1 MKKIIYRII
10 ITSIVLLSSIIIFLS
25 TVGIKTD
32 KFNSKIISQIKNIE
46 PNIDVKINDVSA
58 KLNLLDL
65 TINAKTFG
73 TDLIYKKKIIKIENI
88 KSKIS
93 LKSVIN
99 NQFAITE
106 ISISTKFLPIK
117 DLINFIRLFNNNTK
131 LFIAEQ
137 FIENGNI
144 FVDLKLEF
152 DNSGKVKSN
161 YTVNGIV
168 RDGQFSFIKKTKI
181 SKVDFIFQVT
191 DKEFRIN
198 DAKLLFNNKNFAVPE
213 LIILKKKNEFLVSG
227 NLNNQNLTLDEK
239 EIKNFISDEFLK
251 KNLKEITFDSKSN
264 FSFKLDKNFKFKNFD
279 LESIINLNYLKL
291 NNFLKL
297 KTNFPNINKIIIFKN
312 HNVKL
317 EYRKK
322 NLNIIGSGNIFLQE
336 EPDIFEY
343 NLTKN
348 KKEFIFDTNLKISK
362 NPFLINL
369 LNYEKNEE
377 SILDLSLKGK
387 LNGSDIFLK
396 KILLSE
402 NKNTLSIKKLK
413 LSKNYKIND
422 IGNIQISYVDKENL
436 DNKIQILKDN
446 NDYKIIGNSLNINK
460 IISELLESN
469 NNSKPEFFNKDF
481 KIFFDIKR
489 IYLDKTYSTNNL
501 KGYLSLNDNEIT
513 ELNLESEF
521 ANKKEIKFT
530 IKTNN
535 NGEKITTLFSNE
547 AKPLVDRYKFIKG
560 FSEGKLDFYSTKIN
574 NEVDSTL
581 KIYDFKLKKLP
592 ALTKLL
598 TLASLQGIA
607 DLLSGEGIRFNEFE
621 MNFNNKNGLMTIDEI
636 YAIGPA
642 ISILMEG
649 YVEKDSL
656 ISLRGTLVP
665 ATTINKTISSI
676 PLIGDILVGQ
686 KTGEGVFG
694 VSFKI
699 KGPPRNLETTV
710 NPIKTLTPR
719 FITRT
724 LEKIK
729 KN

>member
-58 KLNLLDL
+58 KLNLFDL

-161 YTVNGIV
+161 YTVNGLV

-336 EPDIFEY
+336 EPDIFQY

-446 NDYKIIGNSLNINK
+446 NDYKIIGNSLI
-460 IISELLESN
+460 L
-469 NNSKPEFFNKDF
+469 
-481 KIFFDIKR
+481 
-489 IYLDKTYSTNNL
+489 
-501 KGYLSLNDNEIT
+501 
-513 ELNLESEF
+513 
-521 ANKKEIKFT
+521 
-530 IKTNN
+530 
-535 NGEKITTLFSNE
+535 
-547 AKPLVDRYKFIKG
+547 
-560 FSEGKLDFYSTKIN
+560 
-574 NEVDSTL
+574 
-581 KIYDFKLKKLP
+581 
-592 ALTKLL
+592 
-598 TLASLQGIA
+598 
-607 DLLSGEGIRFNEFE
+607 IR
-621 MNFNNKNGLMTIDEI
+621 
-636 YAIGPA
+636 
-642 ISILMEG
+642 
-649 YVEKDSL
+649 
-656 ISLRGTLVP
+656 
-665 ATTINKTISSI
+665 
-676 PLIGDILVGQ
+676 
-686 KTGEGVFG
+686 
-694 VSFKI
+694 
-699 KGPPRNLETTV
+699 
-710 NPIKTLTPR
+710 
-719 FITRT
+719 
-724 LEKIK
+724 
-729 KN
+729 